1 MNTDFSLL
9 EKRLGYSFKDSSL
22 LKTALCH
29 KSYIN
34 EAKTA
39 GVRSYERLEFLGDA
53 VLGVVVSRYIYDNY
67 SSFPEGA
74 LSRLRAS
81 VVCES
86 SLAAVARRLGL
97 GEFIFLSHG
106 EELTGGYDKD
116 AILCDVTESV
126 IAAMYLDSD
135 MGTAAE
141 FIMKILRTT
150 IEEHALL
157 HSAME
162 DDFKTAL
169 QEAVQ
174 KDGGTVTYDVLSES
188 GPDHE
193 KTYVVAACVN
203 GNRVATGSG
212 GSKKKAQQDAAEK
225 ALEKLNKA

>member
-1 MNTDFSLL
+1 
-9 EKRLGYSFKDSSL
+9 
-22 LKTALCH
+22 
-29 KSYIN
+29 
-34 EAKTA
+34 
-39 GVRSYERLEFLGDA
+39 
-53 VLGVVVSRYIYDNY
+53 
-67 SSFPEGA
+67 
-74 LSRLRAS
+74 
-81 VVCES
+81 
-86 SLAAVARRLGL
+86 
-97 GEFIFLSHG
+97 
-106 EELTGGYDKD
+106 
-116 AILCDVTESV
+116 
-126 IAAMYLDSD
+126 MYLDSD